1 MGHLEL
7 TLSKLKECNVD
18 WVKVNREKRKGHV
31 RSLEKR

>member
-7 TLSKLKECNVD
+7 TLSKLKDCNVD
-18 WVKVNREKRKGHV
+18 WVKVNRKKRKELV